1 MLFRVMALKGR
12 KKLRVLNVYWCSR
25 APGWVCGGAVL
36 WALVWGNIF
45 GLRRPRGGLEPG
57 RCHSV
62 LGCSAPEQPSAAG
75 CTFGRTPRCLVCI
88 LWFKLSF
95 CHRFSCRSPTCGEK
109 HRGEVGVVKTGSRH
123 HPAAPRGRPCCFTCP
138 ESGKTT

>member
-45 GLRRPRGGLEPG
+45 WLEETPRGAGAWEVSQRAWLLCSRAAICCWLHLQSYPALPCLHFVVQTVFLSPIQLEKPY
-57 RCHSV
+57 
-62 LGCSAPEQPSAAG
+62 L
-75 CTFGRTPRCLVCI
+75 
-88 LWFKLSF
+88 
-95 CHRFSCRSPTCGEK
+95 
-109 HRGEVGVVKTGSRH
+109 RGE
-123 HPAAPRGRPCCFTCP
+123 APR
-138 ESGKTT
+138 